1 MTEDGFQMGRHVV
14 PKDGHSRV
22 KYSDATRK
30 TSTRVFTN
38 ANCQQN
44 ITLRTASQASHD
56 RKKHNNGYN
65 RNKQCEI
72 FLSNLH
78 SDTSE
83 QEIMRYMRAHYHGYF
98 KVESIRT
105 QYSDYASFKVVAPM
119 NLKNKLLNKSNWV
132 ENICVRPFYS
142 KPLGVFL
149 EYLGRP
155 ILRALHIKKIREI
168 LEERHLSL
176 TRAALHNTAK
186 SRPFYLHIMN
196 KCQYYHMNK
205 HSNLLH

>member
-1 MTEDGFQMGRHVV
+1 MGRHVV

-38 ANCQQN
+38 TNRQQN
-44 ITLRTASQASHD
+44 ITLRTASQTSHD
-56 RKKHNNGYN
+56 RRKNNNGYN

-105 QYSDYASFKVVAPM
+105 QYSDYASFKVDAPM
-119 NLKNKLLNKSNWV
+119 NLKNKLLTKSNWV
-132 ENICVRPFYS
+132 ENIYVRPFYS
-142 KPLGVFL
+142 KP
-149 EYLGRP
+149 R
-155 ILRALHIKKIREI
+155 
-168 LEERHLSL
+168 
-176 TRAALHNTAK
+176 
-186 SRPFYLHIMN
+186 
-196 KCQYYHMNK
+196 YY
-205 HSNLLH
+205 